1 MSSQDNKA
9 LLQVASCLCTEKNI
23 PTLSMKN
30 ATLHVLASSLKLHQ
44 DKTF

>member
-1 MSSQDNKA
+1 MSSQDNIA
-9 LLQVASCLCTEKNI
+9 LLQVGSCLCTEEKI

-30 ATLHVLASSLKLHQ
+30 VTLHILASSLKFHQ